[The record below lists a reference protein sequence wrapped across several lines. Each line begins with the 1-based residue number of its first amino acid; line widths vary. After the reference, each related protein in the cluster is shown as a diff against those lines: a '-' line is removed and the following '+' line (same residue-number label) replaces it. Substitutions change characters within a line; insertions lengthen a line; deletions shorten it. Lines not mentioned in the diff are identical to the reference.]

1 VFGKSVRAD
10 EGERSQALPGDELIP
25 VPIASITHAI
35 TIQRPRREVWPW
47 LAQMGAGRAG
57 WYSYDFIDNG
67 GRPSATRVREEL
79 QQIEI
84 GMVFPALPG
93 VTDTFAVLQFEP
105 ERSLVLGWRPDP
117 HQEPITTWSLVL
129 EEPRPGVTRLIERG
143 RVRSPYRPYKL
154 PEWLARPLGRAA
166 HAIMVRHHLLGLA
179 ARAEG
184 LGADPAE
191 RSRFNRL
198 FYRHSRPTWL
208 GHWVSQ
214 VFCWGARAGLTPRS
228 WISLEVRDRLSG
240 RMRADAVVT
249 PTVAG
254 KRYVVSMFGTVSD
267 WVHNLEAAHGDGDF
281 ARRLRSCTARPGASG
296 GTGTHTARVRSG
308 RVERPQASPG
318 ARGSAAC
325 RFRGDCDAVSRVSD
339 RGACTGGPL
348 MTNWR
353 RRAVLLYFALVFLIS
368 GGGILLVVG
377 PGGPPPDPQEF
388 ASLGVWV
395 YIGILAGPSVA
406 GVLMIA
412 LTDGR
417 QGLRAFRQR
426 LVRWRVGW
434 TAYALALVPALV
446 MAATSLLP
454 ALVSPEFRP
463 ALLDST
469 DQAGLVVAAVGPS
482 ILFGIF
488 EEIGWT
494 GFAVPQLRSRHGIVA
509 TGLIIGVVWGAWHAP
524 MFMEGDSFSGALPLA
539 VLLAKLFTWLLVYRV
554 LMVWMYDRS
563 GSLPVVMLMHA
574 ALVATTVI
582 LSPTALTGARLL
594 ISLLV
599 QAAALWL
606 LLLAAT
612 VATRRRVATPALQ
625 TKLV

>member
-79 QQIEI
+79 QQIGI

-267 WVHNLEAAHGDGDF
+267 WVHNLEAAHGDAVISHGGSVRVRLVPVRAEERAPILREYVRVASSGRKHLPVHVGAPLADF
-281 ARRLRSCTARPGASG
+281 AA
-296 GTGTHTARVRSG
+296 
-308 RVERPQASPG
+308 
-318 ARGSAAC
+318 
-325 RFRGDCDAVSRVSD
+325 
-339 RGACTGGPL
+339 
-348 MTNWR
+348 
-353 RRAVLLYFALVFLIS
+353 
-368 GGGILLVVG
+368 
-377 PGGPPPDPQEF
+377 
-388 ASLGVWV
+388 
-395 YIGILAGPSVA
+395 
-406 GVLMIA
+406 IA
-412 LTDGR
+412 TR
-417 QGLRAFRQR
+417 
-426 LVRWRVGW
+426 
-434 TAYALALVPALV
+434 YP
-446 MAATSLLP
+446 
-454 ALVSPEFRP
+454 
-463 ALLDST
+463 
-469 DQAGLVVAAVGPS
+469 
-482 ILFGIF
+482 
-488 EEIGWT
+488 
-494 GFAVPQLRSRHGIVA
+494 
-509 TGLIIGVVWGAWHAP
+509 
-524 MFMEGDSFSGALPLA
+524 
-539 VLLAKLFTWLLVYRV
+539 VYRIEEPAQE
-554 LMVWMYDRS
+554 DR
-563 GSLPVVMLMHA
+563 
-574 ALVATTVI
+574 
-582 LSPTALTGARLL
+582 
-594 ISLLV
+594 
-599 QAAALWL
+599 
-606 LLLAAT
+606 
-612 VATRRRVATPALQ
+612 
-625 TKLV
+625 